1 MTVEESVPVSAP
13 PVPVRASHKRGILSG
28 RFWRRNGLLYLMLL
42 PGLIHLVVF
51 KYAPLFGLIIAFQ
64 KYSPFQGVTGSQW
77 VGLHNFSRVFHDDYI
92 LTLLKNTFLLAA
104 FTMLVTFVVPIVF
117 AVLLNEVRN
126 RYLKKTVQTLSFL
139 PYFISSAVLVSIFY
153 TLLSPQGGLV
163 NQIIR
168 SAGGQPIFFLA
179 DPDWFRPLY
188 VTLSV
193 WQTFGYSTIIYIAAM
208 TTIDSSLYEACEID
222 GGGRW
227 KKMFHVTL
235 PGISNMMI
243 ILFILNIGQILS
255 VDVEKVLLMYS
266 PGVYSTADVV
276 QTYVYRLAFAPNGF
290 PDYSYGAA
298 VGIIQAIIALVMIW
312 AANRAAKRFSD
323 SRLF

>member
-1 MTVEESVPVSAP
+1 MTVGESATVTAPVKTVQVA
-13 PVPVRASHKRGILSG
+13 KRTRIRSS
-28 RFWRRNGLLYLMLL
+28 RFWRKNGLLYLMLL
-42 PGLIHLVVF
+42 PGLAHLVVF

-64 KYSPFQGVTGSQW
+64 KYSPFQGVTDSQF
-77 VGLHNFSRVFHDDYI
+77 VGMHNFARVFHDGYI
-92 LTLLKNTFLLAA
+92 LTLLKNTFLLAL
-104 FTMLVTFVVPIVF
+104 FTTLVTFVVPIVF
-117 AVLLNEVRN
+117 ALLLNEVRN

-139 PYFISSAVLVSIFY
+139 PYFISSAVLVSVFY
-153 TLLSPQGGLV
+153 TLLSPQGGIV
-163 NQIIR
+163 NQVLR
-168 SAGGQPIFFLA
+168 SLGAKPIFFLA

-208 TTIDSSLYEACEID
+208 TAIDSSLYEACEID

-227 KKMFHVTL
+227 KKMWNVTI

-255 VDVEKVLLMYS
+255 VDVEKILLMYS

-298 VGIIQAIIALVMIW
+298 VGIIQALIALVMIW
-312 AANRAAKRFSD
+312 GANRAARRFSD

>member
-1 MTVEESVPVSAP
+1 MTIGESATLTAPPRTKSAP
-13 PVPVRASHKRGILSG
+13 RRRGIRSA
-28 RFWRRNGLLYLMLL
+28 RFWRRNGILYLMLL
-42 PGLIHLVVF
+42 PGLVHLVVF

-64 KYSPFQGVTGSQW
+64 KYSPFQGVTGSEW

-92 LTLLKNTFLLAA
+92 PTLLKNTFLLAL

-117 AVLLNEVRN
+117 AVFLNEVRN
-126 RYLKKTVQTLSFL
+126 RYLRKTVQTLSFL

-163 NQIIR
+163 NQVLH
-168 SAGGQPIFFLA
+168 SMGVKPIFFLA
-179 DPDWFRPLY
+179 DPGWFRPLY
-188 VTLSV
+188 VTMSV

-208 TTIDSSLYEACEID
+208 TAIDSSLYEACEID

-227 KKMFHVTL
+227 KKMRHVTL

-298 VGIIQAIIALVMIW
+298 VGIIQAIIALIMIW